1 MVEKKRGYTKGGIEL
16 RIVKNFK
23 LEKIARVGLYCILI
37 LYAVITLLPFL
48 WTLSSSFKSYAEIVG
63 KEFTFFPREFTLE
76 NYRYL
81 FSSQPLF
88 PKWVFNSFFIAISVT
103 AINVFLN
110 TMTGYVLARIEF
122 KGKNLFFM
130 IILAIMAVPA
140 QILMIPSYIILSK
153 LGLIDTYTAMILP
166 SAVNA
171 VYIFMMRQFFVNYS
185 KSIEEAAMIDG
196 LSKIKIFFKIVM
208 PLAKSSLATQAIFV
222 FMGSWNDFMKPLL
235 YLNNPN
241 KFTLPLGL
249 KYFQTEFYS
258 YWNYIMAA
266 SVISIVPILIMYIIL
281 NRYFM
286 QGMNMSGDK

>member
-1 MVEKKRGYTKGGIEL
+1 MKKVYTRGGREL
-16 RIVKNFK
+16 TLSKNFK
-23 LEKIARVGLYCILI
+23 LEKIARVGLYCVLI
-37 LYAVITLLPFL
+37 LYAVITLVPFL

-81 FSSQPLF
+81 FKSQPLF
-88 PKWVFNSFFIAISVT
+88 PKWIFNSFFIAISVT

-122 KGKNLFFM
+122 RGKNLFFM
-130 IILAIMAVPA
+130 IVLAIMAVPA

-249 KYFQTEFYS
+249 KYFQTEFFS

-266 SVISIVPILIMYIIL
+266 SVVSIVPILIMYIVL
-281 NRYFM
+281 NKYFM